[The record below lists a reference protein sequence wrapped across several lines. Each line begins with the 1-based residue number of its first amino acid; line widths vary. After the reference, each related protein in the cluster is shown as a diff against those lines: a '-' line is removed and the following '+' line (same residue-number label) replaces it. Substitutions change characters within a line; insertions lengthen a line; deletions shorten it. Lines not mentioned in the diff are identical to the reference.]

1 MKKIQHAYL
10 FGIFISIL
18 LASQVEAAN
27 PLLVA
32 SIRDDIAL
40 TLVDVESDVFFEDDS
55 PEQADN
61 NLPISKKIQVY
72 GVLERL
78 DPTNIN
84 GTATVTAVDQ
94 ISSQQ
99 DLETFTKAVAR
110 DNDTVSLVVIESD
123 SVSVTRMVPAK
134 LFWLFNIRGKETA
147 EVISWGDG
155 TSAVMVT
162 RPWWGKFS
170 DYGTNE
176 QEVSNSLFKKIK
188 NLPPSVLT
196 TELSANTKA
205 RIISEIAETFNEN
218 SGGVKAK

>member
-1 MKKIQHAYL
+1 MKKIQRVSL
-10 FGIFISIL
+10 FVVFISTL

-32 SIRDDIAL
+32 SIRDDAVL
-40 TLVDVESDVFFEDDS
+40 TLVDVELDVFFEDDS
-55 PEQADN
+55 PDQAE
-61 NLPISKKIQVY
+61 SKKIQVY

-84 GTATVTAVDQ
+84 ATATVTTVDQ

-99 DLETFTKAVAR
+99 DLETFTKAVVR
-110 DNDTVSLVVIESD
+110 DNDTVSLVVVESD

-162 RPWWGKFS
+162 RPWWGRFS

-176 QEVSNSLFKKIK
+176 LEVSNSLFKKIRS
-188 NLPPSVLT
+188 LPPSVLT

-205 RIISEIAETFNEN
+205 RIISEITETFNEN
-218 SGGVKAK
+218 NGDAKIK